1 MTNNGPSNANNM
13 SVTDNLPAGVTL
25 TGNVTCAAVGAAT
38 CGAVTGAAGGTV
50 FTATGATIAAGAG
63 NRLVYT
69 LPVKFAI
76 GMTTNPLVNIATA
89 SDPASA
95 SVASASDSNAIFSS
109 GPTPPVNPVPVDS
122 RWALV
127 LLAGLIMLATWRR
140 SPRRNS

>member
-1 MTNNGPSNANNM
+1 M

-25 TGNVTCAAVGAAT
+25 TGDPTCVAAGAAT
-38 CGAVTGAAGGTV
+38 CGAVTGSAGGTV

-69 LPVKFAI
+69 LPVKFAV

-89 SDPASA
+89 SDPASV
-95 SVASASDSNAIFSS
+95 SVASASDSNAIDRR
-109 GPTPPVNPVPVDS
+109 PHRRNPVPVDS

-127 LLAGLIMLATWRR
+127 LLAGLIVLASWRR
-140 SPRRNS
+140 RAGGSS